1 MQEMRNA
8 IFDNSEILE
17 DCFKKLNR
25 VNSVTRGCKKPTN
38 LTGDYIDVWLVETE
52 VEILSKSTNISYY
65 LCFKSTFPY
74 SLPKFVLDKYELP
87 IKYIPHVEENNSI
100 CLFDDNIAFS
110 IDDPFELIKECLDR
124 ANRTISEGYQ
134 NLNTHHFTEEIK
146 AYWSNKYQN
155 ENEPLQAFVHTFI
168 SYPAKISIVNII
180 EQKRSFYGNYRYII
194 YDNEDLGLIKFFN
207 HYKKNAFIVRQGLFI
222 PDLIIPDTPPYY
234 ITNSMLASMLSDDS
248 LRAFKKYINSKEQ
261 SDKYIFFYLNKDGLI
276 GGLKYPAIRTD
287 IKGFRPNVLSVFDI
301 LVNQQKSVKVTRLLS
316 EEYSNNRIENRT
328 SGELNKKWKFLIA
341 GLGSVGSHLT
351 YFLNNI
357 NHPEFTFVDN
367 DLLSIDNIGRHL
379 LGYVDV
385 KKSKSN
391 AMVEYIK
398 YIRPDQVALGEIA
411 IIEEYILKHINEV
424 NNNDY
429 LFLAI
434 GNKLTEDFIIK
445 MISEGNIRIPIFI
458 LWVEPYLASGHCLF
472 LQPHDAM
479 KYNEQF
485 NGHLYN
491 YHVISN
497 DEYST
502 PDNPKIIRREAGC
515 QASFSPYSG
524 NDLVIFLSALYPHIN
539 SVVRG
544 TQHNSFRF
552 SWIGDINKI
561 ASLEISISKEYN
573 TNDSF
578 TSKLTEI

>member
-207 HYKKNAFIVRQGLFI
+207 HYKKN
-222 PDLIIPDTPPYY
+222 
-234 ITNSMLASMLSDDS
+234 
-248 LRAFKKYINSKEQ
+248 E
-261 SDKYIFFYLNKDGLI
+261 
-276 GGLKYPAIRTD
+276 
-287 IKGFRPNVLSVFDI
+287 
-301 LVNQQKSVKVTRLLS
+301 
-316 EEYSNNRIENRT
+316 
-328 SGELNKKWKFLIA
+328 
-341 GLGSVGSHLT
+341 
-351 YFLNNI
+351 
-357 NHPEFTFVDN
+357 
-367 DLLSIDNIGRHL
+367 IGR
-379 LGYVDV
+379 
-385 KKSKSN
+385 
-391 AMVEYIK
+391 A
-398 YIRPDQVALGEIA
+398 
-411 IIEEYILKHINEV
+411 
-424 NNNDY
+424 
-429 LFLAI
+429 
-434 GNKLTEDFIIK
+434 
-445 MISEGNIRIPIFI
+445 
-458 LWVEPYLASGHCLF
+458 
-472 LQPHDAM
+472 
-479 KYNEQF
+479 
-485 NGHLYN
+485 
-491 YHVISN
+491 HV
-497 DEYST
+497 
-502 PDNPKIIRREAGC
+502 
-515 QASFSPYSG
+515 
-524 NDLVIFLSALYPHIN
+524 
-539 SVVRG
+539 
-544 TQHNSFRF
+544 
-552 SWIGDINKI
+552 
-561 ASLEISISKEYN
+561 
-573 TNDSF
+573 
-578 TSKLTEI
+578 